1 MNYMIH
7 VTTRMNPENIMLSEK
22 SQLQK
27 TTYYM
32 IPFLLDVQ
40 NRQIYRDK
48 KKISGCLGLVD
59 GEGNGNPLQYS
70 CLENPMDGGAWQ
82 ATVHGVAKV
91 GHDGETKP
99 PQD

>member
-1 MNYMIH
+1 MIH
-7 VTTRMNPENIMLSEK
+7 DTTKMNPENIMLSEK

-27 TTYYM
+27 TAYCM

-59 GEGNGNPLQYS
+59 GEGNGNPLHYS

>member
-1 MNYMIH
+1 MNLQ
-7 VTTRMNPENIMLSEK
+7 RMMLSEK

-27 TTYYM
+27 TAYCM

-40 NRQIYRDK
+40 NRQIYRD

-70 CLENPMDGGAWQ
+70 CLENPMDWGSL
-82 ATVHGVAKV
+82 V
-91 GHDGETKP
+91 GCSP
-99 PQD
+99 